1 METLRGRILRERV
14 TTRPTPLNCAPMNRP
29 PLILITPGIESKG
42 VEFKD
47 RSISLSEAYP
57 GAIARAGG
65 VPMILPPG
73 TSREVM
79 SECVR
84 RCDGVLLTGGDDIEP
99 RLYQDR
105 VPEKLRK
112 TVETSPDRGERDL
125 RELIVI
131 DEVFRQQKPLLA
143 ICRGHQLLNVALGG
157 DLIVDIPSQLPGAMD
172 HRRTDKRNEPV
183 HEVQLTRDSL
193 LSKITGRQKLGVN
206 STHHQSVGR
215 VAEPLRVVAASQDG
229 VVEGMELKGE
239 AARLLPFLLSVQFH
253 PERLVNRFPEHRA
266 VFGAFVQACVAFR
279 NNKL

>member
-1 METLRGRILRERV
+1 
-14 TTRPTPLNCAPMNRP
+14 MNRP

-42 VEFKD
+42 AEFKD
-47 RSISLSEAYP
+47 QSISLSEAYP
-57 GAIARAGG
+57 RAIAGAGG

-73 TSREVM
+73 TSRELM

-99 RLYQDR
+99 HLYKDR
-105 VPEKLRK
+105 VPDRLRK
-112 TVETSPDRGERDL
+112 TVETSPDGGERDL

-157 DLIVDIPSQLPGAMD
+157 DLIVDIPSELPGALD
-172 HRRTDKRNEPV
+172 HRRTDKRNERV

-215 VAEPLRVVAASQDG
+215 VAEPLRVTAASRDG
-229 VVEGMELKGE
+229 VVEGMELKEE

-253 PERLVNRFPEHRA
+253 PERLVDRYPEHRA
-266 VFGAFVQACVAFR
+266 VFGAFARVCLSLRKKQ
-279 NNKL
+279 L